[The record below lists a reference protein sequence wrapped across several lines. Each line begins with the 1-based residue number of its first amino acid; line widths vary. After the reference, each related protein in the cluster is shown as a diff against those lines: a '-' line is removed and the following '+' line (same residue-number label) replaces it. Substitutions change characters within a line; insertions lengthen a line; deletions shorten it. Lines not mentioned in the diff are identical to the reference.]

1 MAKTFTANIFSV
13 SSLRQLKKDLTEY
26 RNSLQFKLET
36 FVKILLDEGIKVA
49 WQHSEDIPGALG
61 SHKMGE
67 HVSFMTEP
75 IETSEGTVYGVL
87 LGRGDTITGMW
98 YENDGEGGYR
108 MVSDT
113 INALLVLEF
122 GTAAM
127 ALPQQ
132 DAFGVTAGQGTK
144 SKRGHE
150 DDFAWKIITKVS
162 NGKPVAWKTATAIQ
176 PTQPMYHAG
185 LAMFEKIQEAA
196 KIAFK

>member
-75 IETSEGTVYGVL
+75 IETS
-87 LGRGDTITGMW
+87 
-98 YENDGEGGYR
+98 
-108 MVSDT
+108 
-113 INALLVLEF
+113 
-122 GTAAM
+122 
-127 ALPQQ
+127 
-132 DAFGVTAGQGTK
+132 
-144 SKRGHE
+144 
-150 DDFAWKIITKVS
+150 
-162 NGKPVAWKTATAIQ
+162 
-176 PTQPMYHAG
+176 
-185 LAMFEKIQEAA
+185 
-196 KIAFK
+196 